1 MTGQS
6 MVTTNQLIFNDIDEA
21 GLSQPFC
28 DIDDDETPQDDEAFE
43 VETGCDD
50 DHLVLCNKRVDY
62 QMRSPLLSHV
72 CLYSFF
78 SEYRKAEMTL
88 RDKNLLQG
96 DSQPATTISRGRP
109 LNDRWL
115 FRTDHPQ
122 YSTHILIRRSFAVVP
137 VLVGPAIPR
146 QDREDTTERYARV
159 ILTLFHPW
167 TSVVDIC
174 HVSQSWSEALVMLQ
188 PTFNAESNKVIS
200 NIQLL
205 HECKR
210 DRDDDL
216 FQLVNKPIVSKPMSI
231 PQSYID
237 TSVDESEELLAL
249 LEASMDADQPLISE
263 NMIQQEGLRGRIHR
277 EYVDITIANVIRSER
292 FTLGSNV
299 GVSSAELM
307 MNNSIF
313 SSQRTTDNEV
323 VARQA
328 SLEDIQQ
335 NRAWQHDLKNQKDE
349 IRRTLLFGS
358 REELSTVNKGR
369 VKILYRIKLCIL
381 ECSAG

>member
-1 MTGQS
+1 MI
-6 MVTTNQLIFNDIDEA
+6 TTNQLIFNDIDEA
-21 GLSQPFC
+21 GLLQPFC
-28 DIDDDETPQDDEAFE
+28 DIDDGEIPQDDEAFE

-50 DHLVLCNKRVDY
+50 DHLVLCNRRVDY

-78 SEYRKAEMTL
+78 SEYRKAKMTL
-88 RDKNLLQG
+88 RDKSLLQG
-96 DSQPATTISRGRP
+96 DSQSATTISRGRP

-122 YSTHILIRRSFAVVP
+122 YSSHMLIRRSFAVVP

-146 QDREDTTERYARV
+146 HDREDTAERYAQA

-167 TSVVDIC
+167 TTVFDIC
-174 HVSQSWSEALVMLQ
+174 HVGQSWSEALVMLQ
-188 PTFNAESNKVIS
+188 PTFDADSNKVIS

-216 FQLVNKPIVSKPMSI
+216 FQLVNKPIVSKPMST

-237 TSVDESEELLAL
+237 TSIEESEELLAL
-249 LEASMDADQPLISE
+249 LEASMDADQPLIDE
-263 NMIQQEGLRGRIHR
+263 NMIQQEGLRGRINR

-292 FTLGSNV
+292 FTHMLDVRGSP
-299 GVSSAELM
+299 ELM
-307 MNNSIF
+307 TNNSIT
-313 SSQRTTDNEV
+313 SSHRTTVDEV

-328 SLEDIQQ
+328 NFEDFQQ
-335 NRAWQHDLKNQKDE
+335 NL
-349 IRRTLLFGS
+349 G
-358 REELSTVNKGR
+358 
-369 VKILYRIKLCIL
+369 
-381 ECSAG
+381 

>member
-1 MTGQS
+1 MREQS
-6 MVTTNQLIFNDIDEA
+6 MITTNQLPFNNIDA
-21 GLSQPFC
+21 ASLTPLFL
-28 DIDDDETPQDDEAFE
+28 DIDDDETAEDDEAFE
-43 VETGCDD
+43 VETGCDG
-50 DHLVLCNKRVDY
+50 DHLVLCNRRVDY

-115 FRTDHPQ
+115 FRSDHPQ
-122 YSTHILIRRSFAVVP
+122 YSTHLLIRRSFAVVP

-146 QDREDTTERYARV
+146 QDREDTAERYARA

-167 TSVVDIC
+167 TTAFDIC
-174 HVSQSWSEALVMLQ
+174 HVGHSWSEALVMLQ
-188 PTFNAESNKVIS
+188 PTFNAASNKVIS
-200 NIQLL
+200 SIQLL

-216 FQLVNKPIVSKPMSI
+216 FQLVNKPIVSKPMST

-237 TSVDESEELLAL
+237 TSVEESEELLAL
-249 LEASMDADQPLISE
+249 LEASMDADQPLIDE
-263 NMIQQEGLRGRIHR
+263 NMIQQEGLRGRINR

-299 GVSSAELM
+299 GVSSPELM
-307 MNNSIF
+307 MNNSI
-313 SSQRTTDNEV
+313 SSSYRTTVYEV

-328 SLEDIQQ
+328 NFKDIQQ
-335 NRAWQHDLKNQKDE
+335 NRGWQHDLKSQKDE

-358 REELSTVNKGR
+358 REELSTVNEGR

-381 ECSAG
+381 E

>member
-1 MTGQS
+1 MRDQS
-6 MVTTNQLIFNDIDEA
+6 SMITTNQLIFNDIDGA
-21 GLSQPFC
+21 VFSQSFC
-28 DIDDDETPQDDEAFE
+28 HI
-43 VETGCDD
+43 DD
-50 DHLVLCNKRVDY
+50 DHLVLFNRRVDY
-62 QMRSPLLSHV
+62 QIRSPLLNHV

-78 SEYRKAEMTL
+78 SEYRKAKMTL

-115 FRTDHPQ
+115 FRADHPQ

-146 QDREDTTERYARV
+146 QDREDTAERYARA

-167 TSVVDIC
+167 TTVFDIC
-174 HVSQSWSEALVMLQ
+174 DVNQSWSEALNMLQ
-188 PTFNAESNKVIS
+188 PTFSSKSSKVIS

-216 FQLVNKPIVSKPMSI
+216 FQLVNKPIVSKPIST

-237 TSVDESEELLAL
+237 TSIEESEKVLAL
-249 LEASMDADQPLISE
+249 LETSMDADQPLINQ
-263 NMIQQEGLRGRIHR
+263 NMTQNEGFRGRINR
-277 EYVDITIANVIRSER
+277 EYVDITIQSVIRSQR
-292 FTLGSNV
+292 FSHRITV
-299 GVSSAELM
+299 
-307 MNNSIF
+307 
-313 SSQRTTDNEV
+313 DEV

-328 SLEDIQQ
+328 NFEDIQQ
-335 NRAWQHDLKNQKDE
+335 NCGWQHDLKTQKDE
-349 IRRTLLFGS
+349 IRRTLLSGS
-358 REELSTVNKGR
+358 TEEISAVKNDC
-369 VKILYRIKLCIL
+369 VKIRKRIILCI
-381 ECSAG
+381 

>member
-1 MTGQS
+1 
-6 MVTTNQLIFNDIDEA
+6 MVTTNQLIFNDMDEA

-43 VETGCDD
+43 VEIECDA
-50 DHLVLCNKRVDY
+50 DHLVLCNRRVDY

-78 SEYRKAEMTL
+78 SEYRKAERTL

-122 YSTHILIRRSFAVVP
+122 YCSHMLIRRSFAVVP

-146 QDREDTTERYARV
+146 HDREDTAERYARA
-159 ILTLFHPW
+159 ILTLCHPW
-167 TSVVDIC
+167 TTIFDIC
-174 HVSQSWSEALVMLQ
+174 HVGQSWSEALVMLQ

-216 FQLVNKPIVSKPMSI
+216 FQLVNKPMVSKPMSTS
-231 PQSYID
+231 QSYID

-249 LEASMDADQPLISE
+249 LEANMAADQPLMNQ

-277 EYVDITIANVIRSER
+277 EYVDITIANVIRSELFSHMSDVR
-292 FTLGSNV
+292 GLSD
-299 GVSSAELM
+299 LM
-307 MNNSIF
+307 TNNSIT
-313 SSQRTTDNEV
+313 SSRRTTVDEV

-328 SLEDIQQ
+328 NFED
-335 NRAWQHDLKNQKDE
+335 NL
-349 IRRTLLFGS
+349 
-358 REELSTVNKGR
+358 VN
-369 VKILYRIKLCIL
+369 
-381 ECSAG
+381 